1 MQVFKIYIEIANYVC
16 MCMREW
22 NTMNLR
28 YIYDPLRYSET
39 QSEQR
44 YIFKHVE
51 SEKQSLNFVREL
63 FTK

>member
-1 MQVFKIYIEIANYVC
+1 
-16 MCMREW
+16 
-22 NTMNLR
+22 MNLR